1 MSNENLILISLS
13 TLVIGFTLVNMVI
26 YFLIKIRE
34 LNLKVAT
41 YCQTL
46 DVDSWVFSSSWWKWQ
61 QIYENRKLRSKYLQA
76 LANQYSMQL
85 SNPLVWNDAKDH
97 LANLKALQTKYLQT
111 GLQPISA
118 IIIYKQGVNYGIKVS
133 NDLTKVLEDFV
144 RDDRFHQVRHLLII
158 DLVKPKL
165 QQRNWQIWSDYL
177 NQMQRE
183 QLWIQND

>member
-13 TLVIGFTLVNMVI
+13 TLVIGFSLINMVI
-26 YFLIKIRE
+26 YFLIKIKA
-34 LNLKVAT
+34 LNLKVDI
-41 YCQTL
+41 YCQSL
-46 DVDSWVFSSSWWKWQ
+46 DMQNWVFSSSWWKWQ
-61 QIYENRKLRSKYLQA
+61 QIYEKRKLRSKYLQA
-76 LANQYSMQL
+76 LVKQYPIQLNQ
-85 SNPLVWNDAKDH
+85 PLVWNDPKYH

-133 NDLTKVLEDFV
+133 KDLTKVLEDFV
-144 RDDRFHQVRHLLII
+144 REDRFCQMQHLLII
-158 DLVKPKL
+158 DFAKPK
-165 QQRNWQIWSDYL
+165 QQQTNWQIWSDYL